1 MVLQFEIALLLCTA
15 ICTVFGLLSTR
26 EAARSRVAVHDIAR
40 AMRKQVAEHELIV
53 DQLDQLR
60 KRMNKLAGTV
70 YREEAFERNVR
81 ESEERIAARGGIPA
95 PVDGDV
101 SPELE
106 AMLALQRASTP
117 PGG

>member
-26 EAARSRVAVHDIAR
+26 EAARSRVAVNDTAR

-81 ESEERIAARGGIPA
+81 ESEERIAARGIPE
-95 PVDGDV
+95 PVDV